1 MNGSI
6 GWCRAGVALV
16 TAAVAVMATAPWAA
30 AQDYPVKPIRL
41 VVPYPPGGGTDLVS
55 RVLAQTIT
63 AHTKW
68 SFVIENKPG
77 AGGAIGVEQAARAA
91 ADGYTIVMGQT
102 SNLALAPSLNRKLPY
117 DPVKD
122 LQPITLVASGPLI
135 LVVSSASTY
144 KTLADLVA
152 AAKAQPGRVLFGSPG
167 NGSLGHLG
175 GELFLQA
182 AGIRLE
188 HIPYKGAAQ
197 AITDVLGGRLDVFV
211 STVPA
216 ALPQVRSDRLRA
228 LAVLSA
234 EPHADLPG
242 TPSAAQAGLTG
253 LEVANWYGL
262 LVPTATPKAIVAQL
276 SEEVSRA
283 LGNAD
288 FRAKYAAEGVTPR
301 AGTADA
307 FGALIKSE
315 IVKWERA
322 IKASGLKLE

>member
-1 MNGSI
+1 MWVWEGIGRCAAAIVSI
-6 GWCRAGVALV
+6 LSAMLATSPMAG
-16 TAAVAVMATAPWAA
+16 
-30 AQDYPVKPIRL
+30 AQDYPAKAIRL

-63 AHTKW
+63 ANAKW

-77 AGGAIGVEQAARAA
+77 AGGAIGVEQAARSA

-117 DPVKD
+117 DPLKD

-135 LVVSSASTY
+135 LVVSSASKY
-144 KTLADLVA
+144 KSLADLVA
-152 AAKAQPGRVLFGSPG
+152 GAKAEPGRVLFGSPG
-167 NGSLGHLG
+167 NGSLGHPG
-175 GELFLQA
+175 GELFLLS
-182 AGIRLE
+182 AGIRME

-228 LAVLSA
+228 LAVLA
-234 EPHADLPG
+234 TEPHADLPG
-242 TPSAAQAGLTG
+242 VPSAEQAGMKG

-262 LVPTATPKAIVAQL
+262 LVPAATPKAIVVRLA
-276 SEEVSRA
+276 EEVSRA

-288 FRAKYAAEGVTPR
+288 LKAKYAAEGVTPS
-301 AGTADA
+301 GNTADA
-307 FGALIKSE
+307 FGALIASE
-315 IVKWERA
+315 IVKWEKA

>member
-1 MNGSI
+1 MQVSTGRIGSGAAI
-6 GWCRAGVALV
+6 GLAVLA
-16 TAAVAVMATAPWAA
+16 TIAASPPAM
-30 AQDYPVKPIRL
+30 AQDYPTKPIRL
-41 VVPYPPGGGTDLVS
+41 IVPYPPGGGTDLVS

-63 AHTKW
+63 ANAKW

-77 AGGAIGVEQAARAA
+77 AGGAIGVEQAVRAA

-122 LQPITLVASGPLI
+122 LQPITLVASGPLV
-135 LVVSSASTY
+135 LVVSSASKY

-152 AAKAQPGRVLFGSPG
+152 AAKAQPGRILFGSPG

-175 GELFLQA
+175 GELFLLS
-182 AGIRLE
+182 AGIKME

-197 AITDVLGGRLDVFV
+197 AITDVLGGRLDLFV

-228 LAVLSA
+228 VVVLSR
-234 EPHADLPG
+234 ETHPDLPG
-242 TPSAAQAGLTG
+242 VVSAAEAGMPG
-253 LEVANWYGL
+253 LDVANWYGVL
-262 LVPTATPKAIVAQL
+262 LPSATPKAIVARL
-276 SEEVSRA
+276 SQEVTRA

-288 FRAKYAAEGVTPR
+288 LKAKYAAEGATPR
-301 AGTADA
+301 GGTAA
-307 FGALIKSE
+307 EFGVLIKSE
-315 IVKWERA
+315 IAKWATA